1 MKNLSST
8 DYVIINTETK
18 APLCFFNSGEIILYS
33 DKNEALQ
40 DFRIWDESIIPCID
54 LSHTYLN
61 NLIKQINKN

>member
-1 MKNLSST
+1 MKHLSKT

-40 DFRIWDESIIPCID
+40 DFRIWDEAIIPCTD
-54 LSHTYLN
+54 LSDPHLSD
-61 NLIKQINKN
+61 LIKQINKN